1 MASSMASALPSV
13 TLSPPTLLRLYT
25 LCVVA
30 TTASLAIWGP
40 QLIFSIRDFA
50 RPGTTPDP
58 EPQSESSEEQPTEEK
73 KETPATEEKVKKWKR
88 KNQIWRYGWEDAE
101 PPQAREKED
110 KDLVFVAIERSWGR
124 NSGRDDYMW
133 IEINSQPLNHLLRF
147 EFKHLEGLL
156 EDEPGLDAR
165 ELYMARER
173 LAELAALAPPEE
185 ESQSEDKG
193 NTDKLKDSND
203 TKVSSNDAA
212 TKDVP
217 NEESKGMGETEP
229 LKRSIFS
236 DEPTPVGPE
245 LSKAEYN
252 QALQEIK
259 LVYEFIMSEFQ
270 KVEEK
275 LGKLTA
281 DGMISWKLL
290 WAFLRRGQRLETSH
304 STTGEKLGFIMTG
317 WDYDTDRNGKPVF
330 EISGRWLEW
339 TGHRYA
345 EQEITRRIP
354 EFSGLKKS
362 ADLSVRHL
370 SSESLEEL
378 MTRGRTY
385 AKFAGI
391 HHLNY
396 SSNIIQGERKF
407 RAEGRLMV
415 DVASYR
421 RMNPNADRWDYDDPR
436 HFSSRRARE
445 NMASSRTTIAEDDE
459 DLVLLPPTLHGYSFV
474 AKTWGEILVEHLS
487 PVPFQPHIFNHL
499 VLRNDYKSMI
509 RSLVDAHAGKG
520 ESALLTDVVT
530 GKGGGLIIVLHGKP
544 GIGKT
549 LTAEAISEHLER
561 PLYVVSSG
569 ELGVDASYL
578 ERNLKDTLEVATI
591 WKAVTLIDEVNF
603 KRIYPTDLADDWN
616 GDTQADVFLEARSS
630 HELQRNALVS
640 VFLRVLE
647 YHSGVLILTTN
658 RIRAFDDAFLSRFS
672 IALRYPDLDRDSRKV
687 LWAKFL
693 TMAGASVE
701 GHKSKDTNSDE
712 GIGTPHTFSLDDIEK
727 LSAWNLNGRVIKQST
742 RTAQALAV
750 SAGEPLSMS
759 HVETVLKVSD
769 QFAEDWK
776 ELTLEDSNPRSGAS

>member
-40 QLIFSIRDFA
+40 QLISSIRDFT

-58 EPQSESSEEQPTEEK
+58 EPESESSEEQPAEEK
-73 KETPATEEKVKKWKR
+73 KETSATEDKAKKWKR

-101 PPQAREKED
+101 PPQVREKED

-124 NSGRDDYMW
+124 NSGREDYMW
-133 IEINSQPLNHLLRF
+133 IEINSEPLTKLLRF

-156 EDEPGLDAR
+156 EDEPGIDAR

-173 LAELAALAPPEE
+173 LAELVALAPSEE
-185 ESQSEDKG
+185 EPQSGDNDNEDKP
-193 NTDKLKDSND
+193 KDSDDAKTPAND
-203 TKVSSNDAA
+203 TT
-212 TKDVP
+212 TKDVS
-217 NEESKGMGETEP
+217 NEEAKGTGETEP
-229 LKRSIFS
+229 PRRGIFS
-236 DEPTPVGPE
+236 DEPAPVGPE

-259 LVYEFIMSEFQ
+259 LVYEFIMAEFQ

-290 WAFLRRGQRLETSH
+290 WAFLRRGQRLETIH

-330 EISGRWLEW
+330 EISGRWLQW

-345 EQEITRRIP
+345 EQEITRRIS
-354 EFSGLKKS
+354 EFAGLKKS

-370 SSESLEEL
+370 STESFEEL
-378 MTRGRTY
+378 MSRGRTY

-396 SSNIIQGERKF
+396 TSNIIQGDRKF

-421 RMNPNADRWDYDDPR
+421 RMNPNADHWDYDDPR

-445 NMASSRTTIAEDDE
+445 NMASSRTTITEDDE
-459 DLVLLPPTLHGYSFV
+459 DLILLPPTLHGYSFV

-487 PVPFQPHIFNHL
+487 PVPFQPHVFNHL

-578 ERNLKDTLEVATI
+578 ERSLKDTLEVATI
-591 WKAVTLIDEVNF
+591 WKAVTLIDE
-603 KRIYPTDLADDWN
+603 
-616 GDTQADVFLEARSS
+616 ADVFLEARSS

-640 VFLRVLE
+640 VFLRILE

-658 RIRAFDDAFLSRFS
+658 RIRSFDDAFLSRFS

-693 TMAGASVE
+693 AMAGASVE
-701 GHKSKDTNSDE
+701 GHKSQAVSSDE
-712 GIGTPHTFSLDDIEK
+712 GIGTPHSFSLDDIEK
-727 LSAWNLNGRVIKQST
+727 LSAWSLNGRVIKQSA

-750 SAGEPLSMS
+750 SAGEPLSMT

-776 ELTLEDSNPRSGAS
+776 ELTHEESNPRSGSS

>member
-40 QLIFSIRDFA
+40 QLMSSIRDLA
-50 RPGTTPDP
+50 RTSTTSSTADSQ
-58 EPQSESSEEQPTEEK
+58 PQTESSEEKPTEEK
-73 KETPATEEKVKKWKR
+73 KEATTTESKGKRWKR
-88 KNQIWRYGWEDAE
+88 KNQIWRYDWEDVE

-110 KDLVFVAIERSWGR
+110 EDIVFVAIERSWGR
-124 NSGRDDYMW
+124 NSSREDFMW
-133 IEINSQPLNHLLRF
+133 IEINSRPLKELLTH
-147 EFKHLEGLL
+147 EFKHLEGLRDD
-156 EDEPGLDAR
+156 DEPGIDAR

-185 ESQSEDKG
+185 EPPSENKDDDDKPKG
-193 NTDKLKDSND
+193 SEEVKDSTNEPG
-203 TKVSSNDAA
+203 K
-212 TKDVP
+212 KDVP
-217 NEESKGMGETEP
+217 DETTKGTNETEP
-229 LKRSIFS
+229 PKRSIFS
-236 DEPTPVGPE
+236 DEPALVGPE
-245 LSKAEYN
+245 LTKVEYN
-252 QALQEIK
+252 QALREIK
-259 LVYEFIMSEFQ
+259 LVLEFVMEEFQ

-275 LGKLTA
+275 LGRLAT

-290 WAFLRRGQRLETSH
+290 WVFLRRGQRLETTH
-304 STTGEKLGFIMTG
+304 STTGEKMAFIMTDWEYG
-317 WDYDTDRNGKPVF
+317 TDGRGKPVF
-330 EISGRWLEW
+330 EINGRWLEW

-345 EQEITRRIP
+345 EQRITRCIA
-354 EFSGLKKS
+354 EFTGLKKS
-362 ADLSVRHL
+362 AELPVQHL
-370 SSESLEEL
+370 SHESFEEL
-378 MTRGRTY
+378 MSRGRTY
-385 AKFAGI
+385 AKYAGI

-396 SSNIIQGERKF
+396 TSNIIRNDVKL

-421 RMNPNADRWDYDDPR
+421 RMNPNSDRWAYDDPR
-436 HFSSRRARE
+436 YSSSRRARE
-445 NMASSRTTIAEDDE
+445 KMASSRTTIPEDDE
-459 DLVLLPPTLHGYSFV
+459 DLILLPPTLHGYSFV
-474 AKTWGEILVEHLS
+474 AKAWGEILVEHLG
-487 PVPFQPHIFNHL
+487 PVPFQPHVFDHL
-499 VLRNDYKSMI
+499 VLRDDYKSMI

-520 ESALLTDVVT
+520 ESALLTDVIT

-549 LTAEAISEHLER
+549 LTAEAVSEHLER
-561 PLYVVSSG
+561 PLYIVSSG

-578 ERNLKDTLEVATI
+578 ESNLKDTLEVATV
-591 WKAVTLIDEVNF
+591 WGAVTLIDE
-603 KRIYPTDLADDWN
+603 
-616 GDTQADVFLEARSS
+616 ADVFLEARSS

-672 IALRYPDLDRDSRKV
+672 IALRYPDLDRDSRKI

-693 TMAGASVE
+693 TMAGGSVE
-701 GHKSKDTNSDE
+701 GHGSKAITSDE
-712 GIGTPHTFSLDDIEK
+712 GIGTPYNFSLEDVEK
-727 LSAWNLNGRVIKQST
+727 LSIRNLNGRVIKQSA

-776 ELTLEDSNPRSGAS
+776 ELSLEDTNPRSGYS

>member
-1 MASSMASALPSV
+1 MASSMASTLPSV

-30 TTASLAIWGP
+30 TTASLALWGP
-40 QLIFSIRDFA
+40 QLMSSIRDFA
-50 RPGTTPDP
+50 RPGTSPDP
-58 EPQSESSEEQPTEEK
+58 EPQVESSEEQ
-73 KETPATEEKVKKWKR
+73 ATEEKQETVTENKDKKWKR
-88 KNQIWRYGWEDAE
+88 KNQIWRYGWEDVE

-124 NSGRDDYMW
+124 NSGREDHLW
-133 IEINSQPLNHLLRF
+133 LEINSHPLIELLRF
-147 EFKHLEGLL
+147 EFKQLEGLL
-156 EDEPGLDAR
+156 DDEPGIDAR

-185 ESQSEDKG
+185 EPQPEDKADQHKSEG
-193 NTDKLKDSND
+193 SDDGKTSTVDITRKDGSDEKDKD
-203 TKVSSNDAA
+203 
-212 TKDVP
+212 
-217 NEESKGMGETEP
+217 KGEVEP
-229 LKRSIFS
+229 PKRRIFS

-252 QALQEIK
+252 QGLREIK
-259 LVYEFIMSEFQ
+259 LVYEFIKDEFQ

-275 LGKLTA
+275 LEKLTA
-281 DGMISWKLL
+281 DGMISWNLL
-290 WAFLRRGQRLETSH
+290 WAFIRRGQRLETIH
-304 STTGEKLGFIMTG
+304 AATGEKIGFIMTG
-317 WDYDTDRNGKPVF
+317 WDYDTDMSGKRLFV
-330 EISGRWLEW
+330 ISGRWLEW

-345 EQEITRRIP
+345 EQELTRSVP

-362 ADLSVRHL
+362 ADLSVCHL
-370 SSESLEEL
+370 SDETFEEL
-378 MTRGRTY
+378 MGRGRTY
-385 AKFAGI
+385 AKYAGI

-396 SSNIIQGERKF
+396 SSNIIQGERKL

-415 DVASYR
+415 DVASFR

-436 HFSSRRARE
+436 HSSSRRARE
-445 NMASSRTTIAEDDE
+445 NMASSRTTISEDDE
-459 DLVLLPPTLHGYSFV
+459 DLILLPPTLHGYSFV
-474 AKTWGEILVEHLS
+474 AKAWGQILVEHLS
-487 PVPFQPHIFNHL
+487 PIPFRPQIFNHL
-499 VLRNDYKSMI
+499 VLRDDYKSMI
-509 RSLVDAHAGKG
+509 RSLVDAHAGRG

-530 GKGGGLIIVLHGKP
+530 GKGGGLVIVLHGKP

-549 LTAEAISEHLER
+549 LTAEAVSEHLER
-561 PLYVVSSG
+561 PLYTISSG

-578 ERNLKDTLEVATI
+578 EDNLKDILEVATI
-591 WKAVTLIDEVNF
+591 WKAVTLIDE
-603 KRIYPTDLADDWN
+603 
-616 GDTQADVFLEARSS
+616 ADVFLEARSS

-672 IALRYPDLDRDSRKV
+672 IALRYPELDQNSRRV

-701 GHKSKDTNSDE
+701 GQASKAIASDE
-712 GIGTPHTFSLDDIEK
+712 GIATPYSFSLDDIET
-727 LSAWNLNGRVIKQST
+727 LSIRNLNGRVIKQSA

-750 SAGEPLSMS
+750 SAGEVLNMT

-776 ELTLEDSNPRSGAS
+776 ELSLEDTNPRSGSS